1 MFLSSFGNI
10 EEISLSQKV
19 PNTNSKSSKE
29 YTGDKFTWRDC
40 IALLRGGVRRVDEVL
55 LDQGGDVI
63 RVEDGQV
70 VEPEGQASDGFEV
83 SLDSLVEKV
92 HDLIGGSAN
101 RSKFE
106 FENHFEQGMKS
117 EAFEKLATRPLID

>member
-1 MFLSSFGNI
+1 MVLMGSTWWNS
-10 EEISLSQKV
+10 V
-19 PNTNSKSSKE
+19 PLL
-29 YTGDKFTWRDC
+29 GWRV
-40 IALLRGGVRRVDEVL
+40 RGIDEVL

-70 VEPEGQASDGFEV
+70 VEAEGQASDGFEV

-101 RSKFE
+101 RSKF
-106 FENHFEQGMKS
+106 
-117 EAFEKLATRPLID
+117 